1 MRGHIRERSP
11 NHWAII
17 LDARDPQ
24 TGKRKRRWHS
34 FKGTKREAQT
44 RCAQLITEAEGGA
57 AVDPSRITVAAFLD
71 RFERDWIALH
81 TTARTA
87 ERYAC
92 SLAHVHRHL
101 GDRRLQALR
110 PADLAALYATLART
124 GLAPRTVKHAHN
136 VLHRALD
143 QAKLWALLRDNP
155 AEMAKP
161 PSIPDEERAIL
172 QPESA
177 RDLLERLRGQPL
189 YLLAS
194 LALAT
199 GLRRSEALALRWR
212 DVDLD
217 AGRLTVEQALE
228 QTATH
233 GIRIKGP
240 KTRHGRRTISLP
252 AHIVAELRSHWRA
265 QQEQRLALGMG
276 KSPLDGFVLAAIDGR
291 PQSPDTISTAWGRA
305 MDEIG
310 MPEITLHSLRHT
322 HASML
327 IAAGMDILTISR
339 RLGHA
344 NPTITLSVYGH
355 LIHGTDNRAAQIMDQ
370 VFGNGSKRVADSGGR
385 PENTR

>member
-1 MRGHIRERSP
+1 MKGHIRERSP
-11 NHWAII
+11 GHWAIVI
-17 LDARDPQ
+17 DVRDPQ
-24 TGKRKRRWHS
+24 TGERKRRWHS
-34 FKGTKREAQT
+34 FAGTKREAQV
-44 RCAQLITEAEGGA
+44 RCAQLIAEAQGGA
-57 AVDPSRITVAAFLD
+57 TVDPSRITLAQYLN
-71 RFERDWIALH
+71 RFERDWVSLH
-81 TTARTA
+81 TTAA
-87 ERYAC
+87 SAQRYAR
-92 SLAHVHRHL
+92 SLAYARRHL
-101 GDRRLQALR
+101 GNRRLQALR
-110 PADLAALYATLART
+110 PADLAALYATLSRA

-136 VLHRALD
+136 VLHRALE
-143 QAKLWALLRDNP
+143 QAKLWGLLRDNP

-161 PSIPDEERAIL
+161 PSIPDDERAIL

-276 KSPLDGFVLAAIDGR
+276 KAPVDGFVLAAIDGR
-291 PQSPDTISTAWGRA
+291 PQSPDAISTAWGRA
-305 MDEIG
+305 MDQVD

-344 NPTITLSVYGH
+344 NPTITLGVYGH
-355 LIHGTDNRAAQIMDQ
+355 LIHGTDDRAAQIMEAA
-370 VFGNGSKRVADSGGR
+370 FGSVAKG
-385 PENTR
+385 